1 MSCILDK
8 YEPYWC
14 EADWNCK
21 DCPNWVE
28 DKEADK
34 EQTDGNDD

>member
-8 YEPYWC
+8 NEPYWC

-21 DCPNWVE
+21 ECPNWIDESEESEPQESEEV
-28 DKEADK
+28 
-34 EQTDGNDD
+34 